1 MSDASVSMP
10 GMQPKSSMQEP
21 DTTWEELEL
30 SCTLDSLYQ
39 VQLLEFKS
47 HLGHLDHLFGIL
59 MNRVDQLRDTKLDRA
74 ELRKLCRLL
83 PGGGQQ
89 SMVHILADLQTQASS
104 IQSQVSSLQA
114 LEWELQHVKQEV
126 PSNAGREDLAAEQDL
141 PKEIILGAGA
151 VEPPQEAE
159 MSREVV
165 PGIKVFSSSAAAQ
178 GGPGQARA
186 GPEKDLDHLHHPEDR
201 AREADV
207 RGPPRLPS
215 PQVQRGPE
223 KDLDHLHHG

>member
-1 MSDASVSMP
+1 MERPRALQLCSV
-10 GMQPKSSMQEP
+10 
-21 DTTWEELEL
+21 
-30 SCTLDSLYQ
+30 TL
-39 VQLLEFKS
+39 LLGAA
-47 HLGHLDHLFGIL
+47 L
-59 MNRVDQLRDTKLDRA
+59 
-74 ELRKLCRLL
+74 LL
-83 PGGGQQ
+83 PASGG
-89 SMVHILADLQTQASS
+89 TQ
-104 IQSQVSSLQA
+104 
-114 LEWELQHVKQEV
+114 V
-126 PSNAGREDLAAEQDL
+126 PSDAGREDLAAEQDL

-178 GGPGQARA
+178 GSPGQTQV

-207 RGPPRLPS
+207 RGPPRMPS